1 MKLKF
6 TLDETTEFE
15 VSHEGGN
22 DRYSTLVL
30 EISPSRAMALWLDL
44 ERMLEAEGLIWE
56 ER

>member
-6 TLDETTEFE
+6 TLDEETEFE

-22 DRYSTLVL
+22 NRYSTLVL